1 MLSEMQDGLLT
12 RINLGSHSG
21 SDIYYLY
28 VLTCLCLNFLI
39 YKLRVYHHSN
49 YFLWLYLGLDEM

>member
-1 MLSEMQDGLLT
+1 MSSRDFQPQ
-12 RINLGSHSG
+12 SHSG

>member
-1 MLSEMQDGLLT
+1 MVETMSSRDFQPQ
-12 RINLGSHSG
+12 SHSG
-21 SDIYYLY
+21 SDIYYPY